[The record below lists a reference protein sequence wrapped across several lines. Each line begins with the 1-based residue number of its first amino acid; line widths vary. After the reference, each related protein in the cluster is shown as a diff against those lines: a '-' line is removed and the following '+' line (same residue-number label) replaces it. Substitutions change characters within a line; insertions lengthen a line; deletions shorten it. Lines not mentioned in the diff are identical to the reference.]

1 MVQLVLIFVKK
12 KYEICADIIIPN
24 DITISALPLLR
35 STSHGSGS
43 VGNSHLEPFLFLL
56 GLTDIANDIKNVPN
70 TENVLTNVTNNVL
83 GALDN
88 AFGGIEI
95 LPMNTSIYELL
106 QDNETLPIFQ
116 DIVVIIKTNEI
127 DNSTEYSVS
136 GQGPID
142 VIDRFPDLD
151 NATVIFSTSNI
162 KIGGEGQSSIRDP
175 IVDHIKEKIRDS
187 LSEIATECNQHICFQ
202 AINES
207 KEVLH
212 NPFPDLQDVMSFESP
227 GELQLKIAVCL
238 QGIRCIRD
246 KTCLKAQRK
255 CIGDDNVINYMKK
268 DRIQISEC
276 VLGAHVCRMENGEG
290 DERCNLT
297 FTHCLNPIFDILNS
311 KQYQFEFLN
320 PDYANYTNLSDILK
334 SFPLNI
340 LPKEGDQVFVFSDEL
355 EKDPQDLIRDVT
367 SNITEMIVQSDRK
380 TLIQLI
386 PVNFPGW
393 EPDLKV
399 LNTSENGIISL
410 LNSNPNFSFKTP
422 NGTTTLLIDPLEND
436 AYDMIEQT
444 ISSIIDS
451 PISKEKMKS
460 IVQNITQI
468 FKNTPKQMIEL
479 RPINNFVPCQNG
491 DVIQGDVIILKK
503 NDGQIAIISS
513 SPQLSFNTSSPIMS
527 LNAQNLIPEEIRAIV
542 ENSIVSNRLNP
553 PIHVSSNHKKK
564 KPAKLDLIDN
574 VVHQIMSFIG
584 EEHSGT
590 IQLRP
595 VNSNRSL
602 ADFSQVSVIQENNS
616 GERVFQIISQSP
628 EIMTFITPINSTIS
642 VDLEALPPNQIPNEI
657 HNMLNFIA
665 EEGLSEEPREE
676 DKSSTPLR
684 EIAQRISSEIN
695 PEDNLIRIKPINGLK
710 SPFRDS
716 NKIFMKQN
724 NQDKTIEVISHDEK
738 NQFSTPENLIVEIDF
753 QDLKNKDKM
762 TSRIEDTLL
771 SLVIPSKPQNNDKI
785 GLVPQLYPTSSKE
798 INEVIQKISTDIYLL
813 SRDTKDVIVVKPQ
826 NIDSSDGSNQ
836 VYVERD
842 LESKILTLK
851 LKNPFIKFITPENST
866 LAIDISNLNREDV
879 SRRVEDTLKS
889 ILKKSNSQI
898 SSMNSLLEN
907 GFTNEIIQNLT
918 TTALLE
924 LNGKIGGD
932 LEVLPIVNSQDLYD
946 LLKDNDTLKFK
957 VDFTVEP
964 NENINSNDKSNRDN
978 EPLIIISNTPVQK
991 VEETDL
997 FNQGKISESPII
1009 KFDSLDDISKNAAI
1023 AVRNQLLQ
1031 QSFDKME
1038 LSEGE
1043 KELNNVVEDII
1054 REMNLISNGGDE
1066 IVLQPHLSSQ
1076 RVKEANKKIQI
1087 PSFLKDNQQFKLP
1100 TAPIKIKLN
1109 NDDPRTKIKHVLNQI
1124 SEVMKTVEKKNKM
1137 QLRIKDA
1144 AAQIVENLPTELK
1157 DVGVILI
1164 PKNVEGVES
1173 LDSGNKKIFL
1183 FAIPTE
1189 YPNTSLENEKEIYI
1203 NLSHQHKANETLSE
1217 EKKKTVIDLLA
1228 NKIKKEANTKQENQ
1242 KEDSN
1247 FILDLPMFGISVS
1260 EMPEKKN
1267 PSQHQNKIIPLPGK
1281 TNVLSIPQFGINIT
1295 VNNETDF
1302 LNLLH
1307 ENKNG
1312 GDPLGNGSE
1321 LADDFF
1327 KEKNRHDQKEEKTK
1341 EKVTSINQDISDLF
1355 DSFDEVNVPATDPTI
1370 VEEEPNYTDELPGI
1384 TGFIEENPGID
1395 QNENVFDVSN
1405 NSDLEI
1411 ISSTEFN
1418 PFFDQT
1424 KEKVVHNKNLDKTL
1438 SESSIGLN
1446 QNDEQGS
1453 IQNVHEKTETTLDV
1467 RTNDDILKT
1476 VPSPDFVE
1484 NKDYEY
1490 IKGDSYDLYYDD
1502 YEYSAHT
1509 KDAINSDFLVK
1520 PSQQS
1525 NKASIDFK
1533 KKKFETQD
1541 TKPISILPHSSDN
1554 QDFEFKINFDP
1565 LTVIDKQPQSN
1576 LDSSIQVTDLIEET
1590 KVFNETGSIKNDVT
1604 AIIGLPQLNENEE
1617 NHDRLNVPLGTNLPL
1632 IVNGGFLNPELDV
1645 KDQDTTFKK
1654 EEADFV
1660 DVNIDQNDFIKDQNS
1675 KQVINV
1681 NLKDGDKEDLT
1692 STRPLSIIESSKD
1705 KAVNEESFSQ
1715 PLKVKPLSISDPT
1728 TTTPYPYTNLVGGVR
1743 NVILGIL
1750 ATVMANNIA
1759 KFRDTTLGFNNLDDP
1774 EIRKKIEENGIVFDE
1789 NNINF
1794 TIPVAPNQ
1802 NFEVDSLKDDLQS
1815 AIKSALHPTYELP
1828 ELKISVEEQT
1838 NKGTLSFNSMHHS
1851 SPNEPNRPKNQPSEW
1866 RPVKDQKPIIHLKNN
1881 ENQGKRPILTP
1892 DRFKFNDAPT
1902 QFDNWNVGAP
1912 PSEKFNT
1919 NWNAQPFSPN
1929 KGFPFNDDS
1938 ESIRGEVNAE
1948 SDFAD
1953 WESKKIPV
1961 STPEGNH
1968 DDFSNGGGEWDLG
1981 ILQNSDTPNNS
1992 HTSEKSGGHPIDGK
2006 EHILNPNLNVGGS
2019 GWSSGIIDSSISD
2032 IKESIL
2038 ETESSDSNV
2047 ENSSPNDSF
2056 TADGKK
2062 ETSNQNLDIGGGG
2075 WSSGIL
2081 RSSVLDNDKSLIET
2095 EINNANI
2102 DNSSEKLTFT
2112 IDGKKDTSNQNSD
2125 IGIVHSS
2132 TPDIKDSIIESS
2144 VNNAPNNDGDHHG
2157 IHNEEI
2163 ASSNSSS
2170 SNPIINPTVQP
2181 EDPNKIPLGSIVS
2194 NVGANNGRGEQ
2205 LEKRIRPGSPT
2216 TIFNLRRDNVGSRL
2230 SIETEQISQDTRPG
2244 QQLPNEQ
2251 LTEIDS
2257 NSDDQQKT
2265 NGSFEVGLGQLS
2277 EVLSTSGDD
2286 QRLVYKDTEGASR
2299 TESDKWIRK
2308 EDNGTIRK
2316 TISETINVQFTT
2328 EKSRNQNLQKNRV
2341 QSVFDSTSAN
2351 KINNLDQIE
2360 DSSNVE
2366 ELDGT
2371 NSISELTTPAPLF
2384 EPSETVYSD
2393 VEYIPD
2399 NKIISYTE
2407 DDKLYES
2414 GLNFLSGGGS
2424 SANIVEASVVEDLN
2438 YARSIRNSRGMGIG
2452 TIASITIGILVLF
2465 GFALLV
2471 FFAVARRRRRYLDDG
2486 NIYGISSPSQ
2496 SRTTFT
2502 DSPLGTV
2509 ETPSMSE
2516 LRPSFTDEVPP
2527 STGALS
2533 SGNDPVLQI
2542 DGHQTIISSY
2552 NEFLN
2557 LAENAQTPSPP
2568 SSHRTKNLSD
2578 SSEYLFAR
2586 QIS

>member
-1 MVQLVLIFVKK
+1 MKSIVFLLCVLLSQVASVLSLFEYCNPSIRDKYCRESFGGDFHTGVVNTVELDLCALKVWDNDLAEVAQIWADQCANVIYGHNDMYPKIFHERGMDRTTKNFNGPPGVGQNVAWALTKNVNFSKIIDDLWYKDINNFQPGYIKEFNVDDADGSLMTQIIWGRTTHVGCGWIQFPMGSHVDDLYPEGEYENFFVCNYGVGGNVPGEPVYDCLNKEEAVLPTLPTFGLEIQFGERYPTSSPQIQEEIQACFEAISCENKNRVRVFECRIEFILCSVELEPGFEMCNEFYEFCKVNRLTSATDVVISSKDVDLTTIRPSTTMANRALTTSSRLSALSHPKIDISFYNTTARTSYSLAICLEGSKCNGEHNNTCFTLQSECNQGLDLSAVPNPVRKKLSECAIDDILCHLDGSISTYFCQK

-95 LPMNTSIYELL
+95 LPMNT
-106 QDNETLPIFQ
+106 N
-116 DIVVIIKTNEI
+116 
-127 DNSTEYSVS
+127 NSTEYSVS

-246 KTCLKAQRK
+246 KTCLK
-255 CIGDDNVINYMKK
+255 
-268 DRIQISEC
+268 
-276 VLGAHVCRMENGEG
+276 
-290 DERCNLT
+290 
-297 FTHCLNPIFDILNS
+297 
-311 KQYQFEFLN
+311 
-320 PDYANYTNLSDILK
+320 
-334 SFPLNI
+334 
-340 LPKEGDQVFVFSDEL
+340 
-355 EKDPQDLIRDVT
+355 
-367 SNITEMIVQSDRK
+367 
-380 TLIQLI
+380 
-386 PVNFPGW
+386 
-393 EPDLKV
+393 
-399 LNTSENGIISL
+399 
-410 LNSNPNFSFKTP
+410 
-422 NGTTTLLIDPLEND
+422 GT
-436 AYDMIEQT
+436 A
-444 ISSIIDS
+444 
-451 PISKEKMKS
+451 
-460 IVQNITQI
+460 
-468 FKNTPKQMIEL
+468 
-479 RPINNFVPCQNG
+479 
-491 DVIQGDVIILKK
+491 
-503 NDGQIAIISS
+503 
-513 SPQLSFNTSSPIMS
+513 PQLSFNTSSPIMS

-553 PIHVSSNHKKK
+553 PIHVSSNQKK

-716 NKIFMKQN
+716 NKIFMKQKQSGQN
-724 NQDKTIEVISHDEK
+724 NR
-738 NQFSTPENLIVEIDF
+738 EIDF

-771 SLVIPSKPQNNDKI
+771 SL
-785 GLVPQLYPTSSKE
+785 E

-924 LNGKIGGD
+924 LN
-932 LEVLPIVNSQDLYD
+932 
-946 LLKDNDTLKFK
+946 

-964 NENINSNDKSNRDN
+964 NENINANDKSNGDN

-1054 REMNLISNGGDE
+1054 REMNLISN
-1066 IVLQPHLSSQ
+1066 
-1076 RVKEANKKIQI
+1076 
-1087 PSFLKDNQQFKLP
+1087 
-1100 TAPIKIKLN
+1100 
-1109 NDDPRTKIKHVLNQI
+1109 
-1124 SEVMKTVEKKNKM
+1124 VMKTVEKKNKM

-1228 NKIKKEANTKQENQ
+1228 SKIKKEANTKQENQ

-1327 KEKNRHDQKEEKTK
+1327 KEKNRQDQKEEKTK

-1438 SESSIGLN
+1438 SESSIELN

-1502 YEYSAHT
+1502 YEYSEHT
-1509 KDAINSDFLVK
+1509 KDAINSDFL
-1520 PSQQS
+1520 
-1525 NKASIDFK
+1525 
-1533 KKKFETQD
+1533 KFETQD

-1590 KVFNETGSIKNDVT
+1590 KVFNENRLYKNDVT

-1660 DVNIDQNDFIKDQNS
+1660 DVNIGQNDFIKDQNS
-1675 KQVINV
+1675 KTGPFQSLSHRRTKQLMK
-1681 NLKDGDKEDLT
+1681 NL
-1692 STRPLSIIESSKD
+1692 SLS
-1705 KAVNEESFSQ
+1705 

-1851 SPNEPNRPKNQPSEW
+1851 SPNEPHHPINEPSEW
-1866 RPVKDQKPIIHLKNN
+1866 RPVKDQKPMIHLKNN

-1892 DRFKFNDAPT
+1892 DRFKFNEDPT

-1919 NWNAQPFSPN
+1919 NWNAQPFSLN

-1938 ESIRGEVNAE
+1938 ESIRGEVNTE

-1961 STPEGNH
+1961 STQED

-1981 ILQNSDTPNNS
+1981 ILQNSETPNNS

-2081 RSSVLDNDKSLIET
+2081 RSSVLDNEKSLIET

-2112 IDGKKDTSNQNSD
+2112 IDDKKDTSNQNSD

-2170 SNPIINPTVQP
+2170 SNPIINPSVQP
-2181 EDPNKIPLGSIVS
+2181 EDPNKIPFGSIVS

-2251 LTEIDS
+2251 LTQIDS

-2328 EKSRNQNLQKNRV
+2328 EKSSNQNLQKNRV

-2351 KINNLDQIE
+2351 KINNLDKIE

-2414 GLNFLSGGGS
+2414 
-2424 SANIVEASVVEDLN
+2424 VEASVVEDLN